1 MIERAEAVG
10 LLSDPQVGINA
21 IVRMAVEADSL
32 AHFPQIS

>member
-1 MIERAEAVG
+1 VIERAEAVG